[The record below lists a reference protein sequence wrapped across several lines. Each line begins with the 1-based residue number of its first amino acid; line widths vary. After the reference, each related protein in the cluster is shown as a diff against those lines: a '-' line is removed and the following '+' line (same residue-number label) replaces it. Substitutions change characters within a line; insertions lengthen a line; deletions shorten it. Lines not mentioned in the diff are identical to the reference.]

1 MYKSFAAAIALST
14 VAIAPTVAYAEDAP
28 ASDIAI
34 TGNVALT
41 TQYRLRGISQ
51 TDNRGAVQG
60 GITVTHSPSGVYAG
74 TWASNLGGNGTFG
87 GSNME
92 LDVLAG
98 KATTFGA
105 VTLDGGVI
113 YYIYPGTKGHDYVEI
128 YGSVSG
134 KVGPLSA
141 KGGLYWAPPQ
151 SKIAFNPAGK
161 KGHNI
166 WLYTDWGYSIEGT
179 PVTLKAHAGYSKGNS
194 LYTQGGA
201 AGFIGKDTGVF
212 DYGVGIDLT
221 YKMLTLNVSYVGTD
235 MNKTFADVNFG
246 AGARRGREIVKGN
259 VVATLT
265 AAF

>member
-1 MYKSFAAAIALST
+1 MYKKFAVAIALST
-14 VAIAPTVAYAEDAP
+14 AAIVPTVAYAEDAP
-28 ASDIAI
+28 ASDVAI

-51 TDNRGAVQG
+51 TDNRAAIQG
-60 GITVTHSPSGVYAG
+60 GITVTHSPTGVYAG
-74 TWASNLGGNGTFG
+74 TWASSLAGTGTWG

-113 YYIYPGTKGHDYVEI
+113 YYIYPGTKGHDYVEL

-134 KVGPLSA
+134 KVGPVSA
-141 KGGLYWAPPQ
+141 KGGLYWTPDQ
-151 SKIAFNPAGK
+151 NKVG
-161 KGHNI
+161 GHNI
-166 WLYTDWGYSIEGT
+166 WLYTDLGFSVPET

-194 LYTQGGA
+194 IYTQGGS

-221 YKMLTLNVSYVGTD
+221 YKMLTLNVSYIGTD

-246 AGARRGREIVKGN
+246 AGARPGREIVKGN